1 MSRRL
6 FLGSMLQPPQKPVDV
21 KLKPGQQLTRTV
33 NAENFTM
40 RTVVCV
46 EKDCVLTSEQ
56 VSWYDPVS
64 GNDRSTHKNEIFFT
78 GADDV

>member
-1 MSRRL
+1 MIPQVREPRKVASAE
-6 FLGSMLQPPQKPVDV
+6 GDLQ
-21 KLKPGQQLTRTV
+21 PGQQLTRTV

-46 EKDCVLTSEQ
+46 EKNCVLTSEH
-56 VSWYDPVS
+56 VNWFDPVS